1 VTIRALMV
9 DVDGVVVRATDGRR
23 WDADLQADL
32 GLAPDILQRGF
43 FQPHFKDVVLGR
55 APLRER
61 LGVAL
66 ARIAPHLSVD
76 EVIAYWFAKDA
87 ALDQPLLDD
96 LAALRRGG
104 LRMDLATVQDHERAA
119 YLWTTLGLRERFDA
133 IHYAADLACA
143 KPDAAFFAAINER
156 TGFAPAELLLIDD
169 RLENV
174 EGARA
179 AGWSGVLWTG
189 EARLAEVL
197 APFRVG

>member
-1 VTIRALMV
+1 MV
-9 DVDGVVVRATDGRR
+9 DVDGVIVRAEGGRR
-23 WDADLQADL
+23 WDADLEADL
-32 GLAPDILQRGF
+32 NLAPEALQRGF

-61 LGVAL
+61 LKMAL
-66 ARIAPHLSVD
+66 AEIAPHLTVD
-76 EVIAYWFAKDA
+76 QVIAYWFAKDA

-96 LAALRRGG
+96 LAALRRDG

-119 YLWTTLGLRERFDA
+119 HLWTTLGLRERFDA
-133 IHYAADLACA
+133 IHYAADLGCA
-143 KPDAAFFAAINER
+143 KPDAAFFAVITER
-156 TGFAPAELLLIDD
+156 TGFAPSELLLIDD

-179 AGWSGVLWTG
+179 AGWNGVLWTG

-197 APFRVG
+197 APFGIGWA